1 MVNVDLLWGSLQ
13 PCRQNQK
20 VGRNLGLSNSWRH
33 DVCLVTWWRGGVA
46 SYVNSSWTHFDVE
59 RGRLKCYDTRPVTKI
74 FWGFFLN
81 LVNRSPNPTPLHPRP
96 LITHTQMQSLQ
107 RQSDRTATLRIR
119 VRIIEHVVC
128 HTNSGCWGKFS
139 KLTPPPSL
147 PITLMGFRGISDKF
161 SNDNTRELS
170 VNCVI
175 PRLVRAAR
183 AGGVQWDI
191 ICFFV

>member
-1 MVNVDLLWGSLQ
+1 M
-13 PCRQNQK
+13 
-20 VGRNLGLSNSWRH
+20 
-33 DVCLVTWWRGGVA
+33 TWWRGGVA

-74 FWGFFLN
+74 FWVFFLN

-119 VRIIEHVVC
+119 VRIVEHVVC

-147 PITLMGFRGISDKF
+147 PITVMGSEAYRTNSATIIHMWTFG
-161 SNDNTRELS
+161 ELCYSPPSEGSKGRWSS
-170 VNCVI
+170 VGHHLFFC
-175 PRLVRAAR
+175 LV
-183 AGGVQWDI
+183 
-191 ICFFV
+191 FF